1 MVTPMGILY
10 CALVFLLQPVPILTS
25 DDRPIPPRLTDQ
37 NIEGMD
43 RRLGVFAHARPR
55 RPRSLE
61 ISPKTSDI
69 AFVAYHCP
77 PELGHRYGAH
87 GTAGDRSIYTESKE
101 FTLPVPDRRRK
112 YRSQADTE
120 HDATNE
126 DKSKT
131 SLSGLEDAQ
140 RHPTSPGI
148 LPKIKI
154 EHHEERGIANDLS
167 DNTGHKAYNSDYSD
181 SDSSYNDDENKTV
194 SRMRIRPIVRRN
206 QKQRGSRKV
215 GEDTAEPE
223 QTSESELAWYE
234 ERVSSEDDAAAL
246 IVDDSDEEDSISAST
261 FLQ

>member
-1 MVTPMGILY
+1 MQTPMGILY

-25 DDRPIPPRLTDQ
+25 DDRPISPRLTDQ

-43 RRLGVFAHARPR
+43 RQLGVFAHPR
-55 RPRSLE
+55 VRRSRSLE

-69 AFVAYHCP
+69 AFVAYHSP
-77 PELGHRYGAH
+77 PELGNRYGAR
-87 GTAGDRSIYTESKE
+87 GIAGDRSIYTESNE
-101 FTLPVPDRRRK
+101 FILPVPDRRRN
-112 YRSQADTE
+112 YRSQADAE

-126 DKSKT
+126 GKSKP

-140 RHPTSPGI
+140 RHSNSPEI

-154 EHHEERGIANDLS
+154 EHHEERGITKNDLS
-167 DNTGHKAYNSDYSD
+167 DKTGHKAYDSDSD
-181 SDSSYNDDENKTV
+181 SDSSYNDDENKTM
-194 SRMRIRPIVRRN
+194 SRIRPIVRRN

-215 GEDTAEPE
+215 GEGTAEPE

-234 ERVSSEDDAAAL
+234 EQVSSEDDAAAL
-246 IVDDSDEEDSISAST
+246 IVDDSDEEVSISAST